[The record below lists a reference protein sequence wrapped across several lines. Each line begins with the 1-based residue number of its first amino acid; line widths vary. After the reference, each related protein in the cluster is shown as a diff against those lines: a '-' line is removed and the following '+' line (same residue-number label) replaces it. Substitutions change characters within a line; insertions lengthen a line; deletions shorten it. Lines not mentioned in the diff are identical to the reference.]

1 MAPHLV
7 VDVSGHGYGHAAM
20 TLPILNALRRSL
32 PKLKL
37 TIRTSVPA
45 AWLAER
51 LEGECNYIDQSDF
64 GMAMVDSLHVRQNES
79 YLAYSS
85 IHKILERES

>member
-7 VDVSGHGYGHAAM
+7 WMCRVMATGTPRY

-64 GMAMVDSLHVRQNES
+64 GMAMVNSLHAAE
-79 YLAYSS
+79 
-85 IHKILERES
+85 

>member
-1 MAPHLV
+1 
-7 VDVSGHGYGHAAM
+7 M

-64 GMAMVDSLHVRQNES
+64 GMAMVDSLHAAE
-79 YLAYSS
+79 
-85 IHKILERES
+85 

>member
-1 MAPHLV
+1 
-7 VDVSGHGYGHAAM
+7 M

-64 GMAMVDSLHVRQNES
+64 GMAMGVRCTRQNES

-85 IHKILERES
+85 IHESWNDES